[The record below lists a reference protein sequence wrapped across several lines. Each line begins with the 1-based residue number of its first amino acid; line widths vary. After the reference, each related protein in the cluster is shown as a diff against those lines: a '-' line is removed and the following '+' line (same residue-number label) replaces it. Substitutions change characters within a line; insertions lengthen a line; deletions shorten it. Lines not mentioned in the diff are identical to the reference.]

1 MKPFAVIGASALGK
15 SGFVED
21 LIGALRVDGH
31 SVSSVKRVPD
41 GFDIDQPGKLSY
53 VRRAAGCREVLLA
66 SDRRMVLKQEYGGAA
81 EPPLEALLARLTDV
95 DVVVCEGFKS
105 AVLPAVE
112 VCVPSRARPMRW
124 PSDPQVF
131 AIVADEP
138 VATSLPTFRA
148 TDASGLADCIVARL
162 GLR

>member
-1 MKPFAVIGASALGK
+1 MKVIGVIGATALGK

-21 LIGALRVDGH
+21 LIGVLRIEGLT
-31 SVSSVKRVPD
+31 VSAIKRVPD
-41 GFDIDQPGKLSY
+41 GFDIDQPGRLSY
-53 VRRAAGCREVLLA
+53 ARREAGCEEVLLA
-66 SDRRMVLKQEYGGAA
+66 SDHRMVLMREYRGAG
-81 EPPLEALLARLTDV
+81 EPALDALLARMAAV
-95 DVVVCEGFKS
+95 DIVIAEGFKD

-112 VCVPSRARPMRW
+112 VCVPSRGRPMRW

-138 VATSLPTFRA
+138 VATSLPTFRVA
-148 TDASGLADCIVARL
+148 DVAGLTDCIVARL